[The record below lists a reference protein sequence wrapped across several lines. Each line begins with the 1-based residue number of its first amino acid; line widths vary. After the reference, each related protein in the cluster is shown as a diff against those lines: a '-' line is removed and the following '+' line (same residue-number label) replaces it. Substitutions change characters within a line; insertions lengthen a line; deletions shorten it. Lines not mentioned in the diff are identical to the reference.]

1 MMATAAAADGTTQ
14 VVLCGFGGQGVV
26 TAGQILGRAVAVN
39 EGRNAVMAQS
49 YGPESRGGAAKTELI
64 LADGPIAYPRATFP
78 DVVVVLSQAAYEAVG
93 RSRPTDCLLIAE
105 ADLVE
110 LDPGDRDVA
119 RRVPATRLAEQL
131 GRKIVLNIVMLGFL
145 CGTTDIVSPEA
156 LRDAIAVSVP
166 PGTEELNLRAFD
178 AGYEYARTDAAQSAA
193 AGEPRDG

>member
-1 MMATAAAADGTTQ
+1 MQ

-49 YGPESRGGAAKTELI
+49 YGPESRGGAAKTEVI
-64 LADGPIAYPRATFP
+64 LADGPIAYPRVISP

-93 RSRPTDCLLIAE
+93 RSRPPGCILIAE
-105 ADLVE
+105 ADLVD
-110 LDPGDRDVA
+110 LDPGDRNVA

-131 GRKIVLNIVMLGFL
+131 GRKIVLNIVVLGFL
-145 CGTTDIVSPEA
+145 CGTTAVASPEA
-156 LRDAIAVSVP
+156 LKAAVAASVP

-178 AGYEYARTDAAQSAA
+178 AGYDYAKRGAQGTAV
-193 AGEPRDG
+193 AGESRGA